1 MVSEAIPRNQ
11 TKQYGSLD
19 EFSWRGKTDNHNP
32 PRAGSGNGEGERV
45 CGRRPSL
52 TAGVAVMGEAAIAGQ
67 QHDFQLL
74 GLKDLTIDTTSSA
87 KSLK

>member
-1 MVSEAIPRNQ
+1 
-11 TKQYGSLD
+11 
-19 EFSWRGKTDNHNP
+19 
-32 PRAGSGNGEGERV
+32 
-45 CGRRPSL
+45 
-52 TAGVAVMGEAAIAGQ
+52 MGEAAIAGQ